1 MQRRT
6 SLKLL
11 GAAGLG
17 IAGLAVADWKWQLVD
32 RITHTG
38 FFTFDQERLIAS
50 IADTII
56 PQGSSSTSSGENA
69 APIGALSTKTDQ
81 FLIKFFEKCLEK
93 EEQDLVIKELEALH
107 QLGFISLSKE
117 EREKTLLSYKE
128 DASEDKKKFYELV
141 RSNTIFGFTTVKE
154 VMVDYRG
161 YQVAPGFYQGCADV
175 PSLTS

>member
-6 SLKLL
+6 SLKLI

-32 RITHTG
+32 KITHTG

-56 PQGSSSTSSGENA
+56 PQGSSSTSPGENA
-69 APIGALSTKTDQ
+69 APIGALSTQTDQ

-93 EEQDLVIKELEALH
+93 EEQEILIKELDALH
-107 QLGFISLSKE
+107 QLGFTSMSKE

-128 DASEDKKKFYELV
+128 DTSEDKKKFYELV

-161 YQVAPGFYQGCADV
+161 YQVAPGFYNGCVEV
-175 PSLTS
+175 PAEKA